1 MFITVNGSRI
11 DLSRYSSFHALRYQY
26 TLDLVRSLNGGRT
39 IELGGH
45 PWSMTSLLLSEFSVD
60 LLATISAEEVTAW
73 TEEVPV
79 SSNPYRIELPD
90 GSSHEWINISANL
103 ERTIINDCFDFNS
116 LPKADLVLACEIIEH
131 LTRSPHIMLLNI
143 NSLLNTGG
151 RVVLTTPNG
160 CQFDNPFRTKPKMPS
175 YRYSQYSRH
184 NYLFTMD
191 MLCDL
196 VQSCG
201 FEIEYTTFWSPYRR
215 SGFASFYRSL
225 SRLPGLYFKNLFSQS
240 IVVVARK
247 CEDRVTASRLPL
259 CYSYSDQWEN

>member
-90 GSSHEWINISANL
+90 GSSHEWINISAN
-103 ERTIINDCFDFNS
+103 S
-116 LPKADLVLACEIIEH
+116 SVLLSMIV
-131 LTRSPHIMLLNI
+131 LTLILFQKQILFWRVKLLSI
-143 NSLLNTGG
+143 L
-151 RVVLTTPNG
+151 RVVPI
-160 CQFDNPFRTKPKMPS
+160 
-175 YRYSQYSRH
+175 
-184 NYLFTMD
+184 
-191 MLCDL
+191 
-196 VQSCG
+196 SC
-201 FEIEYTTFWSPYRR
+201 S
-215 SGFASFYRSL
+215 
-225 SRLPGLYFKNLFSQS
+225 
-240 IVVVARK
+240 
-247 CEDRVTASRLPL
+247 
-259 CYSYSDQWEN
+259 